1 MHTFQKEHFD
11 EKNNFYNEK
20 IILQND
26 EHDYIIDLDV
36 IDQARLRWKEIIIL
50 ANMLYILANMLV

>member
-26 EHDYIIDLDV
+26 EQDYIIDLDV
-36 IDQARLRWKEIIIL
+36 ID
-50 ANMLYILANMLV
+50 

>member
-11 EKNNFYNEK
+11 EKNNFYNGK

-26 EHDYIIDLDV
+26 EDDDIIDLN
-36 IDQARLRWKEIIIL
+36 II
-50 ANMLYILANMLV
+50 N

>member
-36 IDQARLRWKEIIIL
+36 I
-50 ANMLYILANMLV
+50 N